1 MTTQEHL
8 EWLHEN
14 EWSDSRIAN
23 WVSQKLN
30 NLVST
35 GIFTSHE
42 TLGGDI
48 LPRTFFEGPSVR
60 TISRWRREGTKPT
73 SRLHAK
79 LIFMLY
85 KAEKGANE

>member
-48 LPRTFFEGPSVR
+48 LPGLSLRVQVYEQSLAG
-60 TISRWRREGTKPT
+60 G
-73 SRLHAK
+73 
-79 LIFMLY
+79 
-85 KAEKGANE
+85 EKEQNPPADSMQS